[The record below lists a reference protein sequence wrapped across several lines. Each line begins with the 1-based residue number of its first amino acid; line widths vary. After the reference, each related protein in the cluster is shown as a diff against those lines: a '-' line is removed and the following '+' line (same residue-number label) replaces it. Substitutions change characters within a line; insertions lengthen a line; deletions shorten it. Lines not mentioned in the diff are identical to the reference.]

1 VVFEPPLAVAGQ
13 SPAEVTTAIA
23 QRLDRAI
30 RAYPFEWVAYR
41 PFLSKVSFP
50 TTGVLPVLAGAFAD
64 PTGEV
69 QERYRAR
76 LAGTAGVH
84 VVTASLDGLSLV
96 QILDRLQ
103 RGGHEVLVLV
113 HAGWGDQLS
122 ELPLLLVWFFRLD
135 PDWVAYDPEPAYQVV
150 GGEGER
156 TTFALSLI
164 KTAALA
170 ALVARGVER
179 LDMPAVR
186 VAQRAKLRTYHVP
199 SVAALTTE
207 LDRLESLGVELPQ
220 LLT

>member
-1 VVFEPPLAVAGQ
+1 VAGQ

-30 RAYPFEWVAYR
+30 RAYPFEWVLPLR
-41 PFLSKVSFP
+41 TFLSKVSFP

-76 LAGTAGVH
+76 LASTAGVH